1 MQASQ
6 RALEELWSGV
16 MSSSWDRRWRVGFYS
31 PEGFPTWT
39 GFGLL
44 RVKGVFYCPLIT
56 MAHVKYDGMCAHLPM
71 CLGTLCMLDMVNIM
85 FKWVLHCVSQEA
97 HL

>member
-1 MQASQ
+1 MA
-6 RALEELWSGV
+6 
-16 MSSSWDRRWRVGFYS
+16 GFYS
-31 PEGFPTWT
+31 PEGFPVRT

-44 RVKGVFYCPLIT
+44 RVNGVFYCPLIT